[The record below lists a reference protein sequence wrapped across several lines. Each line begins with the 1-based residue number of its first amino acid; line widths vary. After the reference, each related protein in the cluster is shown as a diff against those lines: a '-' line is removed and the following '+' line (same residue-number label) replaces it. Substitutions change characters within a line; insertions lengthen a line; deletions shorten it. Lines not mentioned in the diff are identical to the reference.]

1 MGGCRR
7 GEGPTTNGNDLAMI
21 IGVLA
26 LQGDFDAHRRRLE
39 ELGAQ
44 VLLVKKP
51 EQLDQIDGLV
61 IPGGESGT
69 FLKLLGDA
77 GFEKLKQFVQAK
89 PTFGTCAGAIL
100 LASEVENPPQAGLGA
115 LNIRVRRNAYGRQI
129 DSSIR
134 EGKFVSDL
142 KHHLKELDMP
152 DSSPLEMVFIRAPKI
167 VHVGEGVEVLATDGN
182 DPVAVRQGRA
192 MAATFHPE
200 LSDDPRV
207 HQAFLD
213 LVSNGKLS

>member
-1 MGGCRR
+1 
-7 GEGPTTNGNDLAMI
+7 MI

-44 VLLVKKP
+44 VVLVKKP
-51 EQLDQIDGLV
+51 EQLDQIDGLI

-77 GFEKLKQFVQAK
+77 GFEKLKQFVKAK

-100 LASEVENPPQAGLGA
+100 LAAEVENPPQAGLGA
-115 LNIRVRRNAYGRQI
+115 LNIRIRRNAYGRQI

-134 EGKFVSDL
+134 EGKFVTDL
-142 KHHLKELDMP
+142 HHALTNNTNCSLDYA
-152 DSSPLEMVFIRAPKI
+152 PLEMVFIRAPKI
-167 VHVGEGVEVLATDGN
+167 VNVGEGVEVIATEGS

-213 LVSNGKLS
+213 LVSNGKP